1 MGTKEKNYF
10 SQKKKSR
17 ISSQGQG
24 LKFTNISPGPKLVM
38 DSISTLKELLD
49 SENPSEEV
57 NHAADQKSIYWIE
70 CNVNDYTYKKP
81 DVKL

>member
-1 MGTKEKNYF
+1 
-10 SQKKKSR
+10 
-17 ISSQGQG
+17 
-24 LKFTNISPGPKLVM
+24 M

-81 DVKL
+81 DIKL